1 MAPKLMLSRRR
12 PMLRSTSAME
22 NPDHGGLYSWF
33 MVAKS
38 AKWVSTGD
46 TLTVDLWIVYGG
58 YIKL

>member
-1 MAPKLMLSRRR
+1 
-12 PMLRSTSAME
+12 ME
-22 NPDHGGLYSWF
+22 NPDHGGLYSGF

-38 AKWVSTGD
+38 AKWVSIGD